1 MKRKCLIKRL
11 YELATPYIQLTG
23 WLMVVSSVILGALAI
38 IQEVQA
44 FDGRISA
51 LERAFID
58 SDKRLS
64 VIDGKLDVVIDKL

>member
-23 WLMVVSSVILGALAI
+23 WLMVVSSVFLGALAI

>member
-1 MKRKCLIKRL
+1 MRRKCLVKRL
-11 YELATPYIQLTG
+11 YEIATPYIQLTG
-23 WLMVVSSVILGALAI
+23 WLVVMSSVLLGALAI

-64 VIDGKLDVVIDKL
+64 VIDGKLDLVIDKL

>member
-1 MKRKCLIKRL
+1 MKRKCLVKRL

-23 WLMVVSSVILGALAI
+23 WLMVVSSVLLGALAI

>member
-1 MKRKCLIKRL
+1 MKRKCLVKRL

-23 WLMVVSSVILGALAI
+23 WLVVVSSVLLGALAI